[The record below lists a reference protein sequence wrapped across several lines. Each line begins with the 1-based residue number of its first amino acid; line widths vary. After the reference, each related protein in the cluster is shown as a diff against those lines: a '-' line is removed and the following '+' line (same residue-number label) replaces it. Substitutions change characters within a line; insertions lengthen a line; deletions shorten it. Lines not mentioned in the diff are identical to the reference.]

1 VGPPAELARR
11 AHGGDEQACAAA
23 RSAARALGIALAG
36 VVNVLDIPT
45 VVLGGHLAQVGELLA
60 PDVEEVL
67 GRRVLSAH
75 WVTPRVVVAGDDLA
89 PGSVGAALLALDQV
103 VTDPA
108 AHLS

>member
-1 VGPPAELARR
+1 MATWP
-11 AHGGDEQACAAA
+11 
-23 RSAARALGIALAG
+23 RS
-36 VVNVLDIPT
+36 
-45 VVLGGHLAQVGELLA
+45 GELLA